1 MIDIHSHILPFVD
14 DGSASLETSLRMLED
29 LVESGV
35 TDVILTPHHNKR
47 FEKDKEQLLKEFEEF
62 KKSAKDIPINL
73 YLGQEIEAT
82 KETFSLLE
90 KGELITLGN
99 SKYILL
105 EFDYFNYQDIVEFVY
120 RAVVRG
126 YIPIVAHVE
135 RYEYFTLE
143 DAMEVKKEGGLIQV
157 NASSLAIRQEKHFG
171 KKVKALI
178 KKGLV
183 DFVASDYHDFRQLS
197 ILDAKKVVEKKF
209 GKEIAQNLF
218 IENARKIIE
227 G

>member
-1 MIDIHSHILPFVD
+1 MIDIHSHILPFID
-14 DGSASLETSLRMLED
+14 DGSDSKETSIRMLED
-29 LVESGV
+29 LAKSGV

-47 FEKDKEQLLKEFEEF
+47 FAKEKEQLIKEFEEF
-62 KKSAKDIPINL
+62 KKNAKDIPINL

-90 KGELITLGN
+90 KGELLTLNN

-105 EFDYFNYQDIVEFVY
+105 EFDYFNYQEIAEFVY

-126 YIPIVAHVE
+126 YIPIVAHIE
-135 RYEYFTLE
+135 RYEYFNLE
-143 DAMEVKKEGGLIQV
+143 DAIEVKKEGGLIQV
-157 NASSLAIRQEKHFG
+157 NASSLAIRKERQFG

-197 ILDAKKVVEKKF
+197 ILEAKRVVEKKF
-209 GKEIAQNLF
+209 GKETAQELF
-218 IENARKIIE
+218 IENAKKIIE